1 MPVNTSKRNTSEAAW
16 LRAVVETA
24 VDGVILID
32 ADGHVLM
39 FNPACESLF
48 QYQADEVIGENVK
61 MLMPGHYRDAHDGY
75 LQNFHRSGER
85 KIIGIGREV
94 VGQRKDGSTF
104 PMHLSVGE
112 AKQDEGSSIFVG
124 IVHDLTEHE
133 RVERVLR
140 ESAARLRAVV
150 DTAVD
155 GVILIDARGL
165 IMKFNPACEKLF
177 KYGTA
182 EVIGQNVR
190 MLMPAPYR
198 VEHDGYIRNFLQTGE
213 RKIIGIGR
221 DVVGQR
227 KDGTTFP
234 MHLSVGEAKQD
245 GESIFVGIIQDL
257 TARVEAEQ
265 AIRDSER
272 SFRLLVE
279 SLTDYAVYMLDLEG
293 RVTTWNSGAERIKQ
307 YTAAEILGRNF
318 REFYDQEERL
328 NGEPE
333 RNLAVVRREGRYE
346 AEAWRVRKDGSRFW
360 AGVVIDP
367 VRNEHGQLLGYA
379 KVTRDVT
386 ERRRAEQ
393 NIREAAA
400 RIDTV
405 VQTAVDGV
413 IWIDAAGCIQMFN
426 PACEKLFG
434 YLAEEV
440 FGHNVK
446 MLMPAPYRDEH
457 DRYLDN
463 FHRTGEKKII
473 GIGREV
479 VGQRKDGSTFP
490 MDLSVGEAKQDGE
503 SIFVGIIHDLTGRKR
518 TEEQLIQA
526 QKMEAVGQLS
536 GGIAHDF
543 NNLLTVIVGNAEYLG
558 EQLTLRED
566 LKRLADDICSA
577 GERGAELTQRLLAFG
592 RKQTLRPVETE
603 CNRLLDSMHKLLRRT
618 MREDIEIVTDFD
630 PDLRIAFAD
639 PAQLESAILNLAL
652 NAQDAMASGGRLCIT
667 TANASLDNQDHN
679 LHPEVRSNDYVLV
692 AVTDNGEGMSKPVLD
707 RVFEPFFT
715 TKDVGKGSGLGLS
728 MVYGFAKQSNGH
740 VAIYSEPGLGTTVR
754 MYLPALAAAAKEAG
768 PLPRTD
774 TEILSPSC
782 AETIFIVEDDPFV
795 RSYAVMSL
803 RSLGYRVT
811 AAVDG
816 NDALRQLGTDMHVDL
831 LFTDIVMPGGING
844 WELADLACRARPELR
859 VLLTSG
865 YALETLSA
873 NGHLR
878 DGSAILAKPYRKAEL
893 ARRLREAL
901 SAPVSL
907 GAPVRALRN

>member
-1 MPVNTSKRNTSEAAW
+1 LLESVDGELLRFPDRRKRLRQYSQSPLVNLRRSPVRVAKGRPMPTDTSKRNSSEAAW

-32 ADGHVLM
+32 AAGRVLM
-39 FNPACESLF
+39 FNPACEKLF
-48 QYQADEVIGENVK
+48 QYHDEEVIGQNVK
-61 MLMPGHYRDAHDGY
+61 MLMPGQYRNAHDGY
-75 LQNFHRSGER
+75 LDNFHRTGER

-94 VGQRKDGSTF
+94 IGQRKDQSTF

-112 AKQDEGSSIFVG
+112 AKQDDGNSIFVG
-124 IVHDLTEHE
+124 IIHDLTERE

-140 ESAARLRAVV
+140 ESAARLGAVV

-177 KYGTA
+177 KYRTV

-198 VEHDGYIRNFLQTGE
+198 SEHDGY
-213 RKIIGIGR
+213 
-221 DVVGQR
+221 
-227 KDGTTFP
+227 
-234 MHLSVGEAKQD
+234 
-245 GESIFVGIIQDL
+245 L
-257 TARVEAEQ
+257 TNY
-265 AIRDSER
+265 
-272 SFRLLVE
+272 
-279 SLTDYAVYMLDLEG
+279 LT
-293 RVTTWNSGAERIKQ
+293 S
-307 YTAAEILGRNF
+307 
-318 REFYDQEERL
+318 
-328 NGEPE
+328 
-333 RNLAVVRREGRYE
+333 
-346 AEAWRVRKDGSRFW
+346 
-360 AGVVIDP
+360 
-367 VRNEHGQLLGYA
+367 
-379 KVTRDVT
+379 
-386 ERRRAEQ
+386 
-393 NIREAAA
+393 
-400 RIDTV
+400 
-405 VQTAVDGV
+405 
-413 IWIDAAGCIQMFN
+413 
-426 PACEKLFG
+426 
-434 YLAEEV
+434 
-440 FGHNVK
+440 
-446 MLMPAPYRDEH
+446 
-457 DRYLDN
+457 
-463 FHRTGEKKII
+463 GEKKII

-503 SIFVGIIHDLTGRKR
+503 SIFVGIIHDLTSRKK

-558 EQLTLRED
+558 EQLVARDD

-603 CNRLLDSMHKLLRRT
+603 CNKLLDSMHKLLRRT

-630 PDLRIAFAD
+630 PDLCVAYAD
-639 PAQLESAILNLAL
+639 PAQLESAVLNLAL
-652 NAQDAMASGGRLCIT
+652 NAQDAMTSGGRLTIS

-679 LHPEVRSNDYVLV
+679 VHPDVRAGDYVLI

-728 MVYGFAKQSNGH
+728 MVYGFTKQSNGH
-740 VAIYSEPGLGTTVR
+740 VSIYSEPGLGTTVR
-754 MYLPALAAAAKEAG
+754 VYLPALATKIKQPA
-768 PLPRTD
+768 LPPRIDIETPA
-774 TEILSPSC
+774 S
-782 AETIFIVEDDPFV
+782 AETVLIVEDDPFV

-803 RSLGYRVT
+803 QSLGYRVT

-816 NDALRQLGTDMHVDL
+816 NDALQKLGTDMQVDL

-844 WELADLACRARPELR
+844 WELADRARKARPQLR

-865 YALETLSA
+865 YALETLTA
-873 NGHLR
+873 QGHLR

-901 SAPVSL
+901 SASL
-907 GAPVRALRN
+907 AR